1 MTTKTINSTASDL
14 FFNWDNSKYWLI
26 LPNNEYEAL
35 VTLRENAQEFCN
47 LMGAY
52 NVELE
57 AEDVVEDFLS
67 RV

>member
-1 MTTKTINSTASDL
+1 MPKAINSTASDL

-35 VTLRENAQEFCN
+35 VSLKENAQEFCN
-47 LMGAY
+47 LMSAY
-52 NVELE
+52 HEDLE